1 MSFTLN
7 GFDAWTFQVVFYGS
21 NLILEAIRGHE
32 TLSSILLPMADTRV
46 EAHRLISNP
55 SCSPK
60 VGERLSSRTC

>member
-7 GFDAWTFQVVFYGS
+7 DFDAWASQVVFYGS
-21 NLILEAIRGHE
+21 TLILEAVRGDE
-32 TLSSILLPMADTRV
+32 TPSIILLPMTDTRV